1 MVTETSP
8 LSRQPTK
15 LDYVSPTQFRFG
27 INQLPKVEFFTVG
40 ANLPGITAG
49 VATVPTPFKDIPTM
63 GDKLEYE
70 NLSISFMVDEYLENY
85 VSLHNWMT
93 GIGFPKERTQFSTF
107 RDVTSTVGEGLR
119 LAPKDDIGRVQDSTK
134 PDRFMYSDAFLM
146 LLSNKNNPIVEVR
159 FQNIFPVSLSALDFT
174 QTATDVEYITATAEF
189 AYQIYEIITL

>member
-1 MVTETSP
+1 MVTATSP

-15 LDYVSPTQFRFG
+15 LDYASPTQFRFG
-27 INQLPKVEFFTVG
+27 INQLPKVEFFTTD

-49 VATVPTPFKDIPTM
+49 VATVATPFKDIPTM

-85 VSLHNWMT
+85 TSLHNWMT
-93 GIGFPKERTQFSTF
+93 GIGFPKDRKQFSKF
-107 RDVTSTVGEGLR
+107 RDITSNVGEGLR
-119 LAPKDDIGRVQDSTK
+119 LAPKDDVGRVDDSTTS
-134 PDRFMYSDAFLM
+134 DRFMYSDGFLM

-159 FQNIFPVSLSALDFT
+159 FQNIFPIALSALDFT
-174 QTATDVEYITATAEF
+174 QTATDVEYIIATAEF

>member
-107 RDVTSTVGEGLR
+107 RDVTSNTPSGGGTPSVDL
-119 LAPKDDIGRVQDSTK
+119 IGSATA
-134 PDRFMYSDAFLM
+134 DRALYSDAFLM